1 MAYSKDSTNMSKVII
16 NHPLILFLSLLPHH
30 LNFSGTPAE
39 HKSLFDTIVDLAKDR
54 TQVIPFNLA
63 SEALNNSFF
72 LNGLVSL
79 NPPISF

>member
-1 MAYSKDSTNMSKVII
+1 
-16 NHPLILFLSLLPHH
+16 
-30 LNFSGTPAE
+30 
-39 HKSLFDTIVDLAKDR
+39 LFDTIVDLAKDR

-79 NPPISF
+79 ISLFPNGTETGGSDVVLLAMAASE